1 MHMSADLNFT
11 AVLSDLFCLRK
22 GFTSFVPP
30 KVTLFGLL
38 EFL

>member
-11 AVLSDLFCLRK
+11 AVLSDLLCLHE
-22 GFTSFVPP
+22 GFTSFVQPRGI
-30 KVTLFGLL
+30 LFGLL